1 LKSWKNSQKRA
12 GYLLV
17 LFGITTQC
25 TSRQRDKFKNN
36 LKFQQNKNMTKE
48 QSIIAAKQFR
58 KDADELLQRMKN
70 HNRNLGQHTDMAA
83 DDIWEV
89 CAQHTLSIRD
99 LESCIMRQGMAL
111 KYIGNPNP
119 YPNSKDPSNTIV
131 EPTSDGL
138 KM

>member
-1 LKSWKNSQKRA
+1 
-12 GYLLV
+12 
-17 LFGITTQC
+17 
-25 TSRQRDKFKNN
+25 
-36 LKFQQNKNMTKE
+36 MTKE
-48 QSIIAAKQFR
+48 QAIIAAKQFR
-58 KDADELLQRMKN
+58 KDADELLQRMKE
-70 HNRNLGQHTDMAA
+70 HKTALTSRIHGEPTLTDAC
-83 DDIWEV
+83 DDASEV
-89 CAQHTLSIRD
+89 IAQHTISIRD

>member
-1 LKSWKNSQKRA
+1 
-12 GYLLV
+12 
-17 LFGITTQC
+17 
-25 TSRQRDKFKNN
+25 
-36 LKFQQNKNMTKE
+36 MTKE
-48 QSIIAAKQFR
+48 QAIIAAKQFR
-58 KDADELLQRMKN
+58 KDADELLQRMKE
-70 HNRNLGQHTDMAA
+70 HRIEIMRHARAQPETSFEDSS
-83 DDIWEV
+83 EV
-89 CAQHTLSIRD
+89 IAHHPLSIRD

>member
-1 LKSWKNSQKRA
+1 
-12 GYLLV
+12 
-17 LFGITTQC
+17 
-25 TSRQRDKFKNN
+25 
-36 LKFQQNKNMTKE
+36 MTKE
-48 QSIIAAKQFR
+48 EAIIAAKQFR
-58 KDADELLQRMKN
+58 KEADELLQRMKE
-70 HNRNLGQHTDMAA
+70 HTKALTNQVGHFQDRDGKEFQDAR
-83 DDIWEV
+83 EV
-89 CAQHTLSIRD
+89 VAQHILSTRD

>member
-1 LKSWKNSQKRA
+1 
-12 GYLLV
+12 
-17 LFGITTQC
+17 
-25 TSRQRDKFKNN
+25 
-36 LKFQQNKNMTKE
+36 MTKE
-48 QSIIAAKQFR
+48 QAIIAAKQFR
-58 KDADELLQRMKN
+58 KDADELLQRMKEYGYELK
-70 HNRNLGQHTDMAA
+70 HGAFGRFDLI
-83 DDIWEV
+83 DDTEEV
-89 CAQHTLSIRD
+89 IAQHVLSIRD

>member
-1 LKSWKNSQKRA
+1 
-12 GYLLV
+12 
-17 LFGITTQC
+17 
-25 TSRQRDKFKNN
+25 
-36 LKFQQNKNMTKE
+36 MTKE
-48 QSIIAAKQFR
+48 QAIIAAKQFR
-58 KDADELLQRMKN
+58 KDADELLQRMKE
-70 HNRNLGQHTDMAA
+70 HRIEIMRHARAQPETSFEDSS
-83 DDIWEV
+83 EV
-89 CAQHTLSIRD
+89 IAQHTLSIRD

>member
-1 LKSWKNSQKRA
+1 
-12 GYLLV
+12 
-17 LFGITTQC
+17 
-25 TSRQRDKFKNN
+25 
-36 LKFQQNKNMTKE
+36 MTRE
-48 QSIIAAKQFR
+48 QAIIAAKQFR
-58 KDADELLQRMKN
+58 KDADELLQRMKE
-70 HNRNLGQHTDMAA
+70 HKTFLTLSPDF
-83 DDIWEV
+83 EV
-89 CAQHTLSIRD
+89 AEEKNEAIAQHMLSIRD

>member
-1 LKSWKNSQKRA
+1 MT
-12 GYLLV
+12 V
-17 LFGITTQC
+17 CI
-25 TSRQRDKFKNN
+25 SRQRDEFKNN

-48 QSIIAAKQFR
+48 QAIIAAKQFR
-58 KDADELLQRMKN
+58 KDADELLQRMKK
-70 HNRNLGQHTDMAA
+70 HGEALKSLMGAPPP
-83 DDIWEV
+83 IILEEGGEV
-89 CAQHTLSIRD
+89 IAQHILSIRD